1 MEAQLD
7 QPNRSLAELQLT
19 EDRVAAVEGLLAK
32 LGTLDTALT
41 LAHMAA
47 DAMTDETID
56 HMTEKL
62 EKASV
67 LLDVLSDSRLPGLLD
82 KLLAASESLGRLLDR
97 IVQME
102 KNGSLNKLLDLAET
116 AGILT
121 DAMTEPTLELVTQK
135 MLRGVETLDRV
146 ETALNLAMA
155 EDARTPAARIG
166 AMGLLGMLKEPEM
179 QTGIRVLRLF
189 LKHWFGTSS
198 KG

>member
-7 QPNRSLAELQLT
+7 QPTRSLAELQLT
-19 EDRVAAVEGLLAK
+19 EDRVAALEGLLAK

-56 HMTEKL
+56 HMTEKV

-67 LLDVLSDSRLPGLLD
+67 LLDALSDPRLPGLLD
-82 KLLAASESLGRLLDR
+82 KLLAASESLGRVLDR

-121 DAMTEPTLELVTQK
+121 DAMTEPTLELITQK
-135 MLRGVETLDRV
+135 MLRGVETIDRV
-146 ETALNLAMA
+146 ETSLNLALE

-179 QTGIRVLRLF
+179 QKGIRVMRLF
-189 LKHWFGTSS
+189 LKHWFETSS
-198 KG
+198 KA